1 MIETMQIAGMI
12 IVSMIAVLIMFAL
25 LVYFGFRLGR
35 QSINKPLP
43 PIINKQRAQA
53 MVEEDPYWEPMN
65 GAPKPSTP
73 TVED

>member
-35 QSINKPLP
+35 QTINKPLP
-43 PIINKQRAQA
+43 PIFKQAIHA
-53 MVEEDPYWEPMN
+53 IVEEDPYWEPMN

-73 TVED
+73 TVEA